1 MSMFSRIVKWLSIAV
16 AVALCLQFGFSGA
29 TVSAANG
36 PAVKELNFVFLHGA
50 GGNPCGPQLLADSVL
65 EQIPDYILKYQQANP
80 GVEVKVNVLNRCY
93 PSDVDVETWAANIAD
108 SIDNHFAG
116 RGNLILVGHSMGGKS
131 ALYAVA
137 KNIDNLAERVKLV
150 VTINSP
156 IKSLNKYQLVGGG
169 SFSDFCR
176 AGWLVRPD
184 HGVCASVGSYDSS
197 EDGKWVS
204 QNRHWLAFISGE
216 NSPLSPQ
223 FDYGGFDPYPRDM
236 DDGALP
242 ISAQYSD
249 GADVIYYGEHGHS
262 DFTLIKEVAASMA
275 GEILTYI
282 FGGTIECSVLAR
294 DGGWQHRAGMLLGT
308 DYWQDII
315 GEVLGD
321 SSFLWHWNSS
331 YTKWQEWEDT
341 IEYHP
346 PTYEN
351 QLRSQFEAKRERSAP
366 FFTKVKEVRWL
377 SPDNPADCRLYLR
390 TSAAPRNSIQV
401 DYNIY
406 VQGLLPEGRNRDH
419 YEIEIIA
426 GTPMAE
432 INQASWLND
441 NTRDLR
447 VGVSSRAERPFRW
460 FEAKWRVYYQESRQ
474 RNVIDEIP
482 AVPEVVPAG

>member
-1 MSMFSRIVKWLSIAV
+1 MFSRIAKWLSIAI
-16 AVALCLQFGFSGA
+16 AMALCLQLGFYGSA
-29 TVSAANG
+29 VSEANG

-50 GGNPCGPQLLADSVL
+50 GGNPCGPQLLADSIL
-65 EQIPDYILKYQQANP
+65 EQIPDFILKYQQANP
-80 GVEVKVNVLNRCY
+80 GVEVKVNFLNRCY
-93 PSDVDVETWAANIAD
+93 PSDIDVETWAANIAD

-116 RGNLILVGHSMGGKS
+116 RGNLILIGHSMGGKS

-156 IKSLNKYQLVGGG
+156 IKSLNNYQLVGNS

-176 AGWLVRPD
+176 AGWLIRPD
-184 HGVCASVGSYDSS
+184 QGVCASVGSYDSS
-197 EDGKWVS
+197 EDGKWVG
-204 QNRHWLAFISGE
+204 QNKHWLAFISGE
-216 NSPLSPQ
+216 NAPLSPQ

-242 ISAQYSD
+242 MSAQYAD
-249 GADVIYYGEHGHS
+249 GADVIYYGEYGHS
-262 DFTLIKEVAASMA
+262 EFTVTKELAVSMA
-275 GEILTYI
+275 GEILSYI
-282 FGGTIECSVLAR
+282 FGGTIECSVQAR
-294 DGGWQHRAGMLLGT
+294 DGVWQHKAGMLLGT

-315 GEVLGD
+315 GDVLGD
-321 SSFLWHWNSS
+321 SSFIWHWNPS
-331 YTKWQEWEDT
+331 YTRWQEWEDT

-351 QLRSQFEAKRERSAP
+351 QLRSQFEVKRERSAP

-406 VQGLLPEGRNRDH
+406 VQGLLPEGTKRDH
-419 YEIEIIA
+419 YEIEIVA

-432 INQASWLND
+432 ISQASWLND

-460 FEAKWRVYYQESRQ
+460 FEAKWRVYYQESRT

-482 AVPEVVPAG
+482 AVPEVIPAG